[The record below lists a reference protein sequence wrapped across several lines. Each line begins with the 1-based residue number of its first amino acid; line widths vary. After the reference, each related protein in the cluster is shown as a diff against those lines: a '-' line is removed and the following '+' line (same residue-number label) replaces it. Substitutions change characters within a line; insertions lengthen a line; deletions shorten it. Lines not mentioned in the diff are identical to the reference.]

1 MRVRSRPGCPAV
13 GLCTAP
19 KILQPGPEGQSGHS
33 RLPVPP
39 APTAALGGSTAP
51 PGGRLLLCVAHR
63 PQHLMHNERR
73 RAFPHP
79 LSPHPRVVIFSLSGT
94 YSTDAAIVC
103 MDCEAG
109 KSSAAAASICT
120 DCPLFSL
127 RAKKKVVKV
136 WSVNET
142 FSRSVTGGASAAA
155 VYRTF

>member
-1 MRVRSRPGCPAV
+1 
-13 GLCTAP
+13 
-19 KILQPGPEGQSGHS
+19 
-33 RLPVPP
+33 
-39 APTAALGGSTAP
+39 
-51 PGGRLLLCVAHR
+51 
-63 PQHLMHNERR
+63 MHNERR